1 MTATIA
7 FPPGFEHLREF
18 EDWVL
23 FTDAERVEKQVTTS
37 VEELAEFYEGM
48 LPHIAAIH
56 DHLENVAVDDIADED
71 RTLLC
76 LGVMFIEI
84 ANGVEYYSPESTAAD
99 AMPRFVSRHD
109 SLFGWQGS
117 PPDEDAGGR

>member
-1 MTATIA
+1 MQL
-7 FPPGFEHLREF
+7 PNGFEHLLEY

-23 FTDAERVEKQVTTS
+23 HTDAERVQKQVTTS
-37 VEELAEFYEGM
+37 VEGLAEFYEGM
-48 LPHIAAIH
+48 FPHVPAIY
-56 DHLENVAVDDIADED
+56 DHLEGIKLDELTDQD
-71 RTLLC
+71 RDLLC

-99 AMPRFVSRHD
+99 AMPRFISYHD

-117 PPDEDAGGR
+117 PPDEDAGGP